1 MRTEQAMNSFLDSRR
16 SRLLSKSTIDT
27 YEWALTKMAEMY
39 PEELPQ
45 TKDEVQRLFIEIN
58 GLSPASMRT
67 IWHRL
72 RIFWGWAEREGI
84 CANIMSDVSVPVMR
98 RKLPRILSSPEIT
111 HLLRSTN
118 GQREYAILAVLLDTG
133 MRVGELASMTRDK
146 VGPDGILVSG
156 KTGDRIVPISQNVLE
171 LLEEQ
176 GDERGLWIGCQGKL
190 TGWGLQQIVRRI
202 MRNAGFKPPKI
213 GPHTLRHTFGV
224 QYIIN
229 GGDVFSL
236 QRIMGHQRLTTTMV
250 YVDMSTELVARQHAK
265 FSPMANVML
274 KI

>member
-1 MRTEQAMNSFLDSRR
+1 MRTEQAMNLFLDSRR

-39 PEELPQ
+39 PDELPQ
-45 TKDEVQRLFIEIN
+45 TKDEVQRIFIEIN

-98 RKLPRILSSPEIT
+98 RKLPRILRSSEIR
-111 HLLRSTN
+111 HLLRSAE
-118 GQREYAILAVLLDTG
+118 GEREYAILAVLLDTG

-146 VGPDGILVSG
+146 VGADGILVSG
-156 KTGDRIVPISQNVLE
+156 KIGDRIVPISQNVLE

-176 GDERGLWIGCQGKL
+176 GDERGLWIGGQGRL

-202 MRNAGFKPPKI
+202 MRHAGFRPPKI

-224 QYIIN
+224 QYILN

-265 FSPMANVML
+265 FSPMANVL
-274 KI
+274 LEV